1 MTGGSAPMTEFE
13 KLQARLHADMADL
26 QATQE
31 AKMYEERRKAERSL
45 REREAAAV
53 RREAADAA
61 RKREEAEEELLFE
74 AAMRA
79 AEQLRRDL
87 EASRL
92 VDEKKASQQPSPVPP
107 RQPQPY
113 SSAARPPPPRGPPP
127 TGPPPFRRSAPNP
140 PRAQPA
146 QRTPMDAFDDV
157 RVRKLWDEHE
167 VAWERLEEAY
177 KAGTAQGQPAPPVP
191 WPPHDDG
198 VLASLRRRHAALGLK
213 AAFRKASLRWHP
225 DKVATR
231 FGASAAPRAQHV
243 FQAVLASY
251 QAAAAAEG
259 M

>member
-1 MTGGSAPMTEFE
+1 MTEFE

-92 VDEKKASQQPSPVPP
+92 VDEKKGELKLRATQTISKEYLKERSLKLGEGVVGTVAKKNVPM
-107 RQPQPY
+107 
-113 SSAARPPPPRGPPP
+113 SI
-127 TGPPPFRRSAPNP
+127 
-140 PRAQPA
+140 
-146 QRTPMDAFDDV
+146 
-157 RVRKLWDEHE
+157 
-167 VAWERLEEAY
+167 
-177 KAGTAQGQPAPPVP
+177 
-191 WPPHDDG
+191 
-198 VLASLRRRHAALGLK
+198 
-213 AAFRKASLRWHP
+213 
-225 DKVATR
+225 
-231 FGASAAPRAQHV
+231 
-243 FQAVLASY
+243 
-251 QAAAAAEG
+251 
-259 M
+259 